1 MKKADQAMLRDI
13 RQKITS
19 LAKDLKMANDQGYG
33 VSFSINNVEGTVAM
47 FDVKQMI
54 PIDLDAD
61 VQ

>member
-1 MKKADQAMLRDI
+1 MLRDI

>member
-1 MKKADQAMLRDI
+1 MLRDI

-33 VSFSINNVEGTVAM
+33 VSFNINNVEGTVTM
-47 FDVKQMI
+47 FDVKQMV